1 MLENLTNLQKMFGAM
16 VLGLA
21 GYWLIAIAYE
31 LYLRFTVKCVN
42 CIVQDPARLR
52 FYKRLSIALA
62 VFMGIMTVIFLFMD
76 LYVTFVTF
84 VLSLYFFRISILAR
98 GRYQKL
104 LEEEGTG
111 YNPNTTFS
119 QDIKDT
125 LSQFK
130 LLFTKPADFFRQNR

>member
-1 MLENLTNLQKMFGAM
+1 MLENLTNLQKIFGAM
-16 VLGLA
+16 VLGLV

-42 CIVQDPARLR
+42 CIVEDPARLR
-52 FYKRLSIALA
+52 FFKRLSIVLA
-62 VFMGIMTVIFLFMD
+62 VILGTMTLIFLFMD
-76 LYVTFVTF
+76 MYVVFVTF
-84 VLSLYFFRISILAR
+84 VLSLYFFRISILAQ

-104 LEEEGTG
+104 LEEEDFG
-111 YNPNTTFS
+111 YNPNTTFG

-130 LLFTKPADFFRQNR
+130 LLLTKPVEFFRQNR